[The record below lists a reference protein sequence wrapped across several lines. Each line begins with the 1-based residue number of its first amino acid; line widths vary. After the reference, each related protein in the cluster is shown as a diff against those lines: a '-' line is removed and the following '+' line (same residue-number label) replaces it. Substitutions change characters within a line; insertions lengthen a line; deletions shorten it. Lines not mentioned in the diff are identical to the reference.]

1 MSAEYSTL
9 VFSAAEEDRVAV
21 ALSLWQAKHLGLMF
35 TGTSMRAPVAPAVS
49 VGHMSTPSSP
59 AVASVAPASAASV
72 AGTSAACISSW
83 HSVPRAAAGR

>member
-1 MSAEYSTL
+1 MSAEYSAL
-9 VFSAAEEDRVAV
+9 FFSAAEDRVAV
-21 ALSLWQAKHLGLMF
+21 TLSLWQAKHLGLMF

-59 AVASVAPASAASV
+59 VTSVAPASAASV

-83 HSVPRAAAGR
+83 LSVPRAAAGR